1 MLAIMNVPY
10 QKITTALIL
19 SIVLMTQSAFG
30 DQLLSLVEQR
40 LGYMKDVAAYKWRH
54 SLPIENRKREN
65 VVLASAVSQGLRF
78 SLTEGSS
85 RQFFALQI
93 KAAKEVQAYWFQQW
107 QAKPGSVPEKAVDL
121 DGDIRPALIH
131 LGERITA
138 QLKGS
143 QSDLSTLDIEGL
155 SSATAA
161 KLNIAA
167 RAVKAYPNRLRQI
180 LDTGT
185 LRVGTTGDYAP
196 FSYSPDSLLSSKKW
210 RGIDIDLAQNLAA
223 KLGVE
228 LRWVPTTWPNLMDD
242 LHSGRYDIGMS
253 GISISEQRKETAFFS
268 TPYYQG
274 GKTPLIRCRDSEA
287 YYSLQTIDTPHTR
300 VIVNPGGT
308 NQKFVN
314 ANIHRA
320 NILVHNDN
328 RSIFD
333 ELIADRADVMITDQ
347 IEVKLQVA
355 VHPELCAAMGEQNLT
370 FSEKAYLLPE
380 DKIWKETVDSWLEKL
395 LHEGAV
401 KNLVGTHLSAQDS
414 L

>member
-1 MLAIMNVPY
+1 MNIPH

-19 SIVLMTQSAFG
+19 SIVLMTQSAFA
-30 DQLLSLVEQR
+30 DQLLPLVEQR
-40 LGYMKDVAAYKWRH
+40 LGYMQDVAAYKWRH
-54 SLPIENRKREN
+54 SLPIENREREN
-65 VVLASAVSQGLRF
+65 VVLASAVRQGLRF
-78 SLTEGSS
+78 GLTEDSS
-85 RQFFALQI
+85 RQFFAVQI
-93 KAAKEVQAYWFQQW
+93 KAAKEVQAYWFKRW
-107 QAKPGSVPEKAVDL
+107 QAEPDSVPETTADL
-121 DGDIRPALIH
+121 KDEIRPALLR

-138 QLKGS
+138 QLAVS
-143 QSDLSTLDIEGL
+143 LSDLSSLSTEGL
-155 SSATAA
+155 SSTTAA
-161 KLNIAA
+161 QLNVAA
-167 RAVKAYPNRLRQI
+167 KAVKAYPNRLSQI

-196 FSYSPDSLLSSKKW
+196 FSYSPDSLPSSKTW

-223 KLGVE
+223 SLGVE
-228 LRWVPTTWPNLMDD
+228 VRWVPTTWPDLMND

-253 GISISEQRKETAFFS
+253 GISISELRKETAFFS
-268 TPYYQG
+268 TPYFQG

-287 YYSLQTIDTPHTR
+287 YYSLKTIDTPHTR

-333 ELIADRADVMITDQ
+333 ELISDRADVMITDQ

-355 VHPELCAAMGEQNLT
+355 LHPELCAAMGEQTLT

-380 DKIWKETVDSWLEKL
+380 DKAWKEAVDRWLDEI
-395 LHEGAV
+395 LHQGTV
-401 KNLVGTHLSAQDS
+401 KNLVGTHLATQDS
-414 L
+414 I